1 MKRLLPVILIVF
13 SIFSLS
19 AQIDS
24 TAVLVTQVGLKIGQE
39 FDNGDYKV
47 ILKEVISDSRC
58 PKNVTCIWAGT
69 AEVLIQLKKGEISC
83 GEYLLEIGSSVD
95 FNLKKLPQL
104 ANINLKVKG
113 LSPYPETPIKIK
125 EEDYKLLL
133 QISETIN

>member
-1 MKRLLPVILIVF
+1 MKKFLPIILMVL
-13 SIFSLS
+13 SIFSAS

-24 TAVLVTQVGLKIGQE
+24 TSVFVTQIGLKIGQE

-47 ILKEVISDSRC
+47 ILKKVISDSRC

-69 AEVLIQLKKGEISC
+69 AEVLIELKKGGISC
-83 GEYLLEIGSSVD
+83 REYLLEIGSSVD
-95 FNLKKLPQL
+95 LNLNNLPQL
-104 ANINLKVKG
+104 SNINLKVKS

-125 EEDYKLLL
+125 EEDYRLLL